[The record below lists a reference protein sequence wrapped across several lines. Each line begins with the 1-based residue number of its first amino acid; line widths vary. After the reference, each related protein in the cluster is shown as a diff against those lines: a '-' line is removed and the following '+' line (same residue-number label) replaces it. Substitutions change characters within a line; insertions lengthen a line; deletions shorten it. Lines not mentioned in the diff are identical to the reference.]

1 MMVKCRHFL
10 SVAVV
15 ASLQIR
21 WKNKSACAA
30 FAGCDLKILSDLY
43 FGWLNCL

>member
-15 ASLQIR
+15 
-21 WKNKSACAA
+21 KSACAA